1 VDARILVTVGDATTA
16 KVLSFGIVP
25 DLSVVDGKEKRTPMD
40 RTKIS
45 LLLEEIEQG
54 RLSYMECSNKAG
66 SISRNAIATIKDA
79 LKMPFPVRI
88 FVYGE
93 EDMLALPLFIMVPDG
108 SVVLY
113 GQPLEGMVI
122 VKVNEDIRRKAQY
135 LLDEIRAHE

>member
-1 VDARILVTVGDATTA
+1 MDARILVTVGDATTA
-16 KVLSFGIVP
+16 KLLSFGIVP
-25 DLSVVDGKEKRTPMD
+25 DLSVVDGKERRTPLD

-45 LLLEEIEQG
+45 PFAEEIEQG

-66 SISRNAIATIKDA
+66 SISRNAIGTIKDA
-79 LKMPFPVRI
+79 LKVPFPVRI

-93 EDMLALPLFIMVPDG
+93 EDMLALPLFILVPDG

-135 LLDEIRAHE
+135 LLDRIRAHE

>member
-1 VDARILVTVGDATTA
+1 MDARILVTVGDATTA
-16 KVLSFGIVP
+16 KLLSFGIVP
-25 DLSVVDGKEKRTPMD
+25 DLSVVDGKERRTPLD

-45 LLLEEIEQG
+45 PLAEEIEQG
-54 RLSYMECSNKAG
+54 RLSYMECSNNAG

-79 LKMPFPVRI
+79 LKVPFPVRI

-135 LLDEIRAHE
+135 LLDKIRAHE

>member
-1 VDARILVTVGDATTA
+1 MDARILVTVGDATTA
-16 KVLSFGIVP
+16 KLLSFGIVP
-25 DLSVVDGKEKRTPMD
+25 DLSVVDGKERRTPMD
-40 RTKIS
+40 RTRIS
-45 LLLEEIEQG
+45 PLAKEIEQG

-79 LKMPFPVRI
+79 LKVPFPVRI

-93 EDMLALPLFIMVPDG
+93 EDMLALPLFIMVPDE

-135 LLDEIRAHE
+135 LLDEIRPNE

>member
-16 KVLSFGIVP
+16 KLLSFGIVP
-25 DLSVVDGKEKRTPMD
+25 DLSVVDGKERRTPMD
-40 RTKIS
+40 RTIIS
-45 LLLEEIEQG
+45 PLAVEIEQG
-54 RLSYMECSNKAG
+54 RLTYMECSNEAG
-66 SISRNAIATIKDA
+66 SISGNAIATIKDA
-79 LKMPFPVRI
+79 LKEPFPVRV

-93 EDMLALPLFIMVPDG
+93 EDMLAVPLFIMVPDG

>member
-1 VDARILVTVGDATTA
+1 MDARILVTVGDATTA
-16 KVLSFGIVP
+16 KLLSFGIVP
-25 DLSVVDGKEKRTPMD
+25 DLSVVDGKERRTLID
-40 RTKIS
+40 RTIITS
-45 LLLEEIEQG
+45 LAEEIEQG
-54 RLSYMECSNKAG
+54 RLTYMECSNEAG
-66 SISRNAIATIKDA
+66 SMSGNAIATIKDA
-79 LKMPFPVRI
+79 LKVPFPVRV

>member
-16 KVLSFGIVP
+16 KLLSFGIVP
-25 DLSVVDGKEKRTPMD
+25 DLSVVDGKERRTPIV

-45 LLLEEIEQG
+45 PLEEIEQG

-66 SISRNAIATIKDA
+66 SISRSAIATIKDA
-79 LKMPFPVRI
+79 LKVPFPVRI

-113 GQPLEGMVI
+113 GQPLEGMII

-135 LLDEIRAHE
+135 LLDKIRDLE

>member
-1 VDARILVTVGDATTA
+1 L
-16 KVLSFGIVP
+16 
-25 DLSVVDGKEKRTPMD
+25 
-40 RTKIS
+40 
-45 LLLEEIEQG
+45 
-54 RLSYMECSNKAG
+54 KA
-66 SISRNAIATIKDA
+66 
-79 LKMPFPVRI
+79 PFPVRV

>member
-1 VDARILVTVGDATTA
+1 V
-16 KVLSFGIVP
+16 
-25 DLSVVDGKEKRTPMD
+25 
-40 RTKIS
+40 
-45 LLLEEIEQG
+45 
-54 RLSYMECSNKAG
+54 
-66 SISRNAIATIKDA
+66 
-79 LKMPFPVRI
+79 PFPVRV

-135 LLDEIRAHE
+135 LLDEIRANE

>member
-16 KVLSFGIVP
+16 KLLSFGIVP
-25 DLSVVDGKEKRTPMD
+25 DLSVVDGKERRTPIV

-45 LLLEEIEQG
+45 PLEEIEQG

-66 SISRNAIATIKDA
+66 SISRSAIATIKDA
-79 LKMPFPVRI
+79 LKVPFPVRI

-113 GQPLEGMVI
+113 GQPLEGMII

-135 LLDEIRAHE
+135 LLDKIRALE